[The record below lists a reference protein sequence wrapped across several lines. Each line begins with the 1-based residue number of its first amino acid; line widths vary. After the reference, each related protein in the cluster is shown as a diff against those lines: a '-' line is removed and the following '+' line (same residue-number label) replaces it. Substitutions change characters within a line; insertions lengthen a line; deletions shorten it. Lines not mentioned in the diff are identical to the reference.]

1 MSDQNARL
9 SKDFIE
15 QQRKRL
21 EALRAQLLGG
31 EAKALA
37 NSRRLQEERGEEA
50 REFEDRAQDMEQ
62 NEVYQTLHDVDNRRL
77 SHIDRALQKIA
88 EGTYGISD
96 VSGEP
101 IPKDRLDAVPEAVV
115 AVQDETRGEGE

>member
-1 MSDQNARL
+1 M

-37 NSRRLQEERGEEA
+37 NLRRLQEERGEEA

-62 NEVYQTLHDVDNRRL
+62 NEVYQALHDVDKQRLNR
-77 SHIDRALQKIA
+77 IDRALQKIA

-101 IPKDRLDAVPEAVV
+101 IPKARLDEVPEALV
-115 AVQDETRGEGE
+115 AVQDETREEGE